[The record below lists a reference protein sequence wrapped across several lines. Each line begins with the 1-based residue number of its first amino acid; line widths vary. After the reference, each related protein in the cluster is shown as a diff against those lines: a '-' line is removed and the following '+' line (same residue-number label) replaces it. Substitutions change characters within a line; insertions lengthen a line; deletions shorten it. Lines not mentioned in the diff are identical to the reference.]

1 MRKDEFSVQDQFSS
15 ASSSFT
21 ASSSSSSS
29 THAHSSDI
37 CSLLFGIQNPS
48 TEFTSSSSLERKGE
62 GFSCQLHVDIVL
74 GDSLKEGMRETKVE
88 VGVLVLVVVVVLL
101 VVVVVVVEV
110 VVVVI
115 VVVDLVVVEVVVV
128 EVVVVVAVVIVVVV
142 VLVAVVFVVALLLKE
157 VIVAEAVVLVD
168 VLSVVAIEFE
178 EDVVL
183 VGVGSSARLELP
195 KSGINGCR
203 KGGVNM
209 SCQLQAPMLVVLD
222 FQVVLLGDV
231 ISLF

>member
-1 MRKDEFSVQDQFSS
+1 
-15 ASSSFT
+15 
-21 ASSSSSSS
+21 
-29 THAHSSDI
+29 
-37 CSLLFGIQNPS
+37 
-48 TEFTSSSSLERKGE
+48 
-62 GFSCQLHVDIVL
+62 
-74 GDSLKEGMRETKVE
+74 MRETKVE
-88 VGVLVLVVVVVLL
+88 VGVLVLVVVVVLI
-101 VVVVVVVEV
+101 VVVVVAVVVVVVEV

-115 VVVDLVVVEVVVV
+115 VVVDQVVVEVVV
-128 EVVVVVAVVIVVVV
+128 E
-142 VLVAVVFVVALLLKE
+142 
-157 VIVAEAVVLVD
+157 
-168 VLSVVAIEFE
+168 VVAIEFE